1 MHALGCPVFLRHY
14 GRWPIPNNEEP
25 AVSQSNIEIV
35 QAMFDAMAVGDF
47 ELMKS
52 YLHPEVIVN
61 EAECLPYSGIY
72 QGPDDYIRLVHEV
85 VGTWDD
91 LQLSVDAMAE
101 SGDLVMVVSEFAG
114 KNKAGVAFKMPM
126 TEVFHF
132 TGGKIS
138 EVRPYY
144 FDTNKLAELH
154 AQQSG

>member
-1 MHALGCPVFLRHY
+1 M
-14 GRWPIPNNEEP
+14 
-25 AVSQSNIEIV
+25 SQSNTEIV
-35 QAMFDAMAVGDF
+35 QAMFDAMAAGDF

-72 QGPDDYIRLVHEV
+72 QGPDAYIALVHKV

-132 TGGKIS
+132 TDGKIS

-144 FDTNKLAELH
+144 FDTHKLAELH